1 MSWRRRVLAGIGL
14 CALAGAAMAD
24 DAPPPWR
31 PYAQVR
37 AWAAYDAVQIGDLDG
52 DWADFSPRAGRN
64 VMLQRHRAEIGVERG
79 DWRLGWEYRQEATLA
94 GDRRTLEFVQRYKQ
108 RAAPP
113 GAASYVLAARL
124 ERWSAQGP
132 RLGRWF
138 GPAEGGWL
146 PRLQVSGALYTRA
159 ALRDTEVAGT
169 VDYTPA
175 DQYAFNAG
183 RTELN
188 SSDRFPFMRAEPG
201 GAGASISVAMAWRL
215 SPALT
220 ADANIDD
227 LWSAMRFRNLPI
239 KEERIN
245 SQVGSYDADGYI
257 NYGPRLT
264 GSNRQA
270 TIRRA
275 LGRTGA
281 ANLHYDTGPLLLSAG
296 IERLAG
302 ISIPSLAVAHQFS
315 WGRLSTRIESRF
327 KTIGFGIDT
336 EHLNVALQADTLQ
349 PGRARALGVSVGVR
363 Y

>member
-1 MSWRRRVLAGIGL
+1 
-14 CALAGAAMAD
+14 
-24 DAPPPWR
+24 
-31 PYAQVR
+31 
-37 AWAAYDAVQIGDLDG
+37 
-52 DWADFSPRAGRN
+52 
-64 VMLQRHRAEIGVERG
+64 
-79 DWRLGWEYRQEATLA
+79 
-94 GDRRTLEFVQRYKQ
+94 
-108 RAAPP
+108 
-113 GAASYVLAARL
+113 
-124 ERWSAQGP
+124 
-132 RLGRWF
+132 
-138 GPAEGGWL
+138 
-146 PRLQVSGALYTRA
+146 
-159 ALRDTEVAGT
+159 
-169 VDYTPA
+169 
-175 DQYAFNAG
+175 
-183 RTELN
+183 
-188 SSDRFPFMRAEPG
+188 
-201 GAGASISVAMAWRL
+201 MAWRL

-220 ADANIDD
+220 ADANIDEV
-227 LWSAMRFRNLPI
+227 WSAMRFRNLPI